1 MEKVFTV
8 QYLGN
13 PVYKY
18 LIAIAVALV
27 GVIILLVGK
36 RWTAKR
42 LRSIGKKADAPFFTF
57 LSTIL
62 VTTTLPVFYYLVFII
77 ALTPIDMP
85 QSWRDIVNAIGSI
98 LLTVAIIRF
107 VTATIVFG
115 VQNYARK
122 HPENTAQIQGL
133 KSLTSIVKIVAW
145 TLGIVGVKK
154 SLGYDINGIL
164 TGLGITGIAVA
175 LASQKILGDLFG
187 YFSILLDKPFEPGD
201 FIVFGEYSGTIEK
214 IGLRTTRLRSL
225 TGEQLVIANSLL
237 TESSIRNYKRMV
249 QRRALFQLSL
259 PFDTPLET
267 LKAIPGIVQEIV
279 DRNPDLEFSRAHL
292 SSIGTH
298 SFIYDIV
305 YWVDKRDYMAYMDAQ
320 QAINFGIIEA
330 FRDKGIVFAFPTQ
343 KVITPSSAPKSIT

>member
-122 HPENTAQIQGL
+122 HPEHTAQIQGL
-133 KSLTSIVKIVAW
+133 KSLTSIVTIVAW
-145 TLGIVGVKK
+145 TLGIVGVMK

-164 TGLGITGIAVA
+164 
-175 LASQKILGDLFG
+175 
-187 YFSILLDKPFEPGD
+187 
-201 FIVFGEYSGTIEK
+201 
-214 IGLRTTRLRSL
+214 
-225 TGEQLVIANSLL
+225 
-237 TESSIRNYKRMV
+237 
-249 QRRALFQLSL
+249 
-259 PFDTPLET
+259 
-267 LKAIPGIVQEIV
+267 
-279 DRNPDLEFSRAHL
+279 
-292 SSIGTH
+292 
-298 SFIYDIV
+298 
-305 YWVDKRDYMAYMDAQ
+305 
-320 QAINFGIIEA
+320 
-330 FRDKGIVFAFPTQ
+330 
-343 KVITPSSAPKSIT
+343 